1 MLYDPVELQSSLAAA
16 VGDDAAL
23 IAELQSAFIES
34 AQAHLEILAA
44 ARSDTDWIMSAL
56 RLQGLAASFGAS
68 PLMRLADDAAAATR
82 GDAAILKRI
91 GEELD
96 QLRAG

>member
-1 MLYDPVELQSSLAAA
+1 MLYDPIELQSSLAAA
-16 VGDDAAL
+16 VGEDAAL
-23 IAELQSAFIES
+23 IAELQRAFLES

-44 ARSDTDWIMSAL
+44 ARNDTDWVMSAL

-68 PLMRLADDAAAATR
+68 PLMRLADDAAASMR

-91 GEELD
+91 GQELD
-96 QLRAG
+96 QLRGS